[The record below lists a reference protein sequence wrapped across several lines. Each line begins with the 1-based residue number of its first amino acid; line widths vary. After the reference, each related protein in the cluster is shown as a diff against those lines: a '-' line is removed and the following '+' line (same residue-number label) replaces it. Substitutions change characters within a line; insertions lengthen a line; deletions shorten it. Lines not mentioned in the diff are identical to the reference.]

1 MLVDAGRRWQMLAD
15 ADTYSWSYGGPS
27 ASSTHLLGKSPLAA
41 VSELG
46 TTRGHYR
53 CTHTHSVQSQ
63 HSFPSSNPAA
73 IPSMAARIPQCGH
86 SAAAS
91 PARRMQHYTT
101 QTDTTVRPPVSRH
114 PRPGSRIIG
123 DDQQAVGS
131 GGGGCWVGVLGCWDV
146 LGRCGLGDAVRIGGE
161 LILPVHADTD
171 AGAEQCFLNRMREC
185 GARYGIAPEQT
196 TPRQSSRSSSPS
208 LSYLTPGQNDLLSR
222 TRPPESTSFLAGDL
236 PPQPNPSAPPDLERR

>member
-1 MLVDAGRRWQMLAD
+1 MRMFGCAGGVGSGRLGGGGRRGSCEIAAARICEELRGSACARGRRRRRRRSTMLVDAGRRWQMLAD

-123 DDQQAVGS
+123 DGQQAVGS
-131 GGGGCWVGVLGCWDV
+131 GGGGCWVGGAGMLGYAGTMRV
-146 LGRCGLGDAVRIGGE
+146 GGCC
-161 LILPVHADTD
+161 PYRWRTD
-171 AGAEQCFLNRMREC
+171 
-185 GARYGIAPEQT
+185 P
-196 TPRQSSRSSSPS
+196 SSPC
-208 LSYLTPGQNDLLSR
+208 
-222 TRPPESTSFLAGDL
+222 
-236 PPQPNPSAPPDLERR
+236 